1 MRLGLTRQQRRV
13 AKALVAYLM
22 LALWCITAAQVA
34 SPRLHHL
41 LHKDSQKST
50 HECLVTQLTK
60 SAPMAGGTPIVVA
73 APALTCVDAFC
84 SELQYFPRFRLSG
97 LAQSRS
103 SCSFFFNQGYWLES
117 GLTTPA
123 LFS

>member
-1 MRLGLTRQQRRV
+1 MQLGLTRQQRRV

-34 SPRLHHL
+34 SPQLHHL

-60 SAPMAGGTPIVVA
+60 SAQLAGGIPIVVA
-73 APALTCVDAFC
+73 APAPICVYAFC
-84 SELQYFPRFRLSG
+84 SELQYFPVPDHRVSP
-97 LAQSRS
+97 SRAPPAVS
-103 SCSFFFNQGYWLES
+103 SSTRVIG
-117 GLTTPA
+117 
-123 LFS
+123 